1 MAAEVGQ
8 KAPEFNLFDQDKQE
22 RKLSDSK
29 GKNVVLAFFPGA
41 FTGVCTTEMCTFRDR
56 FDSFNSMN
64 AQVFGISVDAI
75 FSQKAFS
82 DANNLNF
89 PLLSDY
95 KRETVNAYGVA
106 LQNFAGMDGYTAS
119 ERAVFV
125 IDKEGILR
133 YHGAIDSAND
143 RPMPDEPVNYVVN
156 AVQQLVG
163 GETVAPYYM
172 KPYGCTVKYKK

>member
-8 KAPEFNLFDQDKQE
+8 QAPDFELFDNDKNPT
-22 RKLSDSK
+22 KLSDSK

-56 FDSFNSMN
+56 SDSFNSMN
-64 AQVFGISVDAI
+64 AQVYGISVDAI

-82 DANNLNF
+82 DANNLTF

-95 KRETVNAYGVA
+95 KREVGAAYGVSSP
-106 LQNFAGMDGYTAS
+106 NFAGMEGYTAS

-125 IDKEGILR
+125 IDKDGVIRFKWVGENPGKE
-133 YHGAIDSAND
+133 
-143 RPMPDEPVNYVVN
+143 PDYDEVQRVVDKLN
-156 AVQQLVG
+156 
-163 GETVAPYYM
+163 
-172 KPYGCTVKYKK
+172 

>member
-8 KAPEFNLFDQDKQE
+8 QAPEFELLDTGKE
-22 RKLSDSK
+22 ARKLSDYR
-29 GKNVVLAFFPGA
+29 GKNVVLAFYPGA

-64 AQVFGISVDAI
+64 AQVLGISVDVF

-95 KRETVNAYGVA
+95 KREAVNAYGVA
-106 LQNFAGMDGYTAS
+106 LPNFAGMDGYTAS

-125 IDKEGILR
+125 IDKEGVIR
-133 YHGAIDSAND
+133 YKWVGEN
-143 RPMPDEPVNYVVN
+143 PGKEPDYDE
-156 AVQQLVG
+156 VQKQVDQL
-163 GETVAPYYM
+163 
-172 KPYGCTVKYKK
+172 K